1 LFETIICYQ
10 LAFTMFA
17 PADIPAM
24 LPAIAPADAP
34 AMNLAP
40 VFAMIDVHPN
50 WLVHPG
56 LAHAAVCDSLYAQML
71 LTQPAFLEEVITN
84 DATLGHAPL
93 AEPLPPRPAMSADHI
108 STLFSNLDNGVGL
121 PALQNMF
128 LNYGFAVI
136 MDEWNNPIVYVG
148 NDSTAFY
155 NWLNNAQVV
164 TSSGTFFEQWF
175 QGMIF

>member
-1 LFETIICYQ
+1 M
-10 LAFTMFA
+10 LA
-17 PADIPAM
+17 
-24 LPAIAPADAP
+24 AIAP

-40 VFAMIDVHPN
+40 VFAMIDIHPN
-50 WLVHPG
+50 RLVQPG
-56 LAHAAVCDSLYAQML
+56 VFYSAVCDSLYAQHL
-71 LTQPAFLEEVITN
+71 LTQPAFLTEVMNN

-108 STLFSNLDNGVGL
+108 STLFSNLDNGAGL

-164 TSSGTFFEQWF
+164 TSSGAFFTNHF
-175 QGMIF
+175 QNQQVE

>member
-1 LFETIICYQ
+1 
-10 LAFTMFA
+10 
-17 PADIPAM
+17 
-24 LPAIAPADAP
+24 
-34 AMNLAP
+34 
-40 VFAMIDVHPN
+40 
-50 WLVHPG
+50 
-56 LAHAAVCDSLYAQML
+56 
-71 LTQPAFLEEVITN
+71 
-84 DATLGHAPL
+84 
-93 AEPLPPRPAMSADHI
+93 
-108 STLFSNLDNGVGL
+108 
-121 PALQNMF
+121 MF